1 MLKKKKKKK
10 KLTKLQQEF
19 KNVKDVKAYLT
30 QESEARGVY
39 GIKDDFNSKF
49 FIWLLIILVIVAIVY
64 FTDTPNT
71 SNVDDCAGGGLF
83 PNFKLCHCYT
93 EQEIANNPKI
103 YKNCF

>member
-71 SNVDDCAGGGLF
+71 SAAVAR
-83 PNFKLCHCYT
+83 
-93 EQEIANNPKI
+93 
-103 YKNCF
+103 